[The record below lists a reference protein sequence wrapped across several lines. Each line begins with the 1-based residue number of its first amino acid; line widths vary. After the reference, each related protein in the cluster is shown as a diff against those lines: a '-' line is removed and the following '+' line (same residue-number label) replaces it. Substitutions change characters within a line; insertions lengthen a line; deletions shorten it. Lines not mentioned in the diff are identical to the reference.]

1 MVRQLN
7 RHQRAMA
14 RKLKQNTQKTYQV
27 ELADEWAEQRRL
39 GCHRKELKAEEVIQ
53 MIQYYLKLTWSPE
66 QISNMVLKDVIS
78 FKTLYRWIY
87 DNTILSGDLDC
98 IRPNGKRRKP

>member
-14 RKLKQNTQKTYQV
+14 RKLKRNTQKMYQV

-39 GCHRKELKAEEVIQ
+39 GCHRKELKSEQVIQ
-53 MIQYYLKLTWSPE
+53 MIQHYLKFT
-66 QISNMVLKDVIS
+66 
-78 FKTLYRWIY
+78 
-87 DNTILSGDLDC
+87 
-98 IRPNGKRRKP
+98 